1 MNTLIACC
9 GLDCERCDARIAT
22 MNNDDKLREK
32 TAKTWRELNGVE
44 ITKEMINC
52 LGCRAEGVKTPFCDG
67 LCPIRKCVKSKGFD
81 TCGDCRAIENCT
93 TLAMVTATNK
103 NALNNLR
110 DCSKRQK

>member
-22 MNNDDKLREK
+22 LNNDDKLREK
-32 TAKTWRELNGVE
+32 TAKTWSDLNGVE

-67 LCPIRKCVKSKGFD
+67 LCPIRKCVKNNGFD
-81 TCGDCRAIENCT
+81 TCGDCYAIESCT

-103 NALNNLR
+103 NALNNLK
-110 DCSKRQK
+110 SI